1 MKKGTARSTPGE
13 MEIKARLAQ
22 LTALHKTLLDITA
35 QRDLTKLLQAIVQR
49 AARLLKGTSG
59 GLYLCDAE
67 KQECTCVVSYKTP
80 RDYTGTVLRYGE
92 GAAGKVA
99 ASGQPLLIEDYRA
112 WEGHAKAFESEQP
125 FRAVL
130 AAPLLW
136 HGGVT
141 GVIDML
147 REQPFTQADLEL
159 LTMFASQAAIAIEN
173 ARELEAEGK
182 QVDEALRESEAR
194 FRIALENSPIVVFNQ
209 DRELRYTWVY
219 NPHPGFDPQALLGKT
234 DAELLPA
241 DDAARLAEIKR
252 RVLETGVSAREEV
265 KTTIGGQAFFYDL
278 TVEPLR
284 DLSGNIIGVTCASL
298 DITERKQ
305 AEYLKKEREKE
316 LRILYGLSRIIER
329 EGITLD
335 EVYQE
340 LTNILPA
347 GWQYPEITYARIVM
361 GDSEFRT
368 ENFTESAWKQSA
380 PVKVKGSVVGRI
392 EVGYLEQKPKE
403 DEGPFLKEERQ
414 LIDSI
419 SEWMGRIT
427 EHKRAEEE
435 IKSLAKFP
443 SENPNPILR
452 IDQEGIL
459 LYANQAAFLF
469 LADWNLKIG
478 QAVPEVL
485 RELMRE
491 TFVDQ
496 RVQTADIPCG
506 ERVFSVAAAPI
517 TETGYINLYIQDVT
531 ERKRAENELLEM
543 EEKYHLVVEN
553 ATMTIVVAQ
562 DGMIKFFNP
571 EAIKITGYSQEELA
585 SKPFAEFIHPDDQEV
600 TVKYYLGFLKGDK
613 TPPIHTLR
621 IIDKEGSFKW
631 LESNAV
637 LITWE
642 GRPATLNFLSDIT
655 GRQRSEEALRKSEDI
670 FNRFMEFSPIYI
682 FFKDE
687 NIRALRLSKNYE
699 TMLGKPI
706 DELLGKNMDELFPS
720 ELAKNMVAD
729 DMRILKE
736 GKTITVEEELNGR
749 FYTTTKFPIHDEGK
763 TRYLAGYTID
773 ITERKL
779 AKADMLLDSEIFK
792 NVAEGIYLIGLDDGI
807 IKYANPIFEQMFGY
821 EPGEMIGKYVSI
833 VNAPTDK
840 TPEETKEQ
848 IVDIL
853 KSTNEWRGEVN
864 NIKKDGTPFWCYANC
879 SLFTHPE
886 YGKVIVAVHTDI
898 TERKRAE
905 ETLRESEEKYR
916 TILENMEEGY
926 YEVDIAGN
934 YTFFNESVCRLLGYS
949 REEMM
954 GMNNRYYTDKTN
966 AQKLYRTFN
975 EVYRTGVPAQGS
987 DWELIRKDNTKRYV
1001 ECSVSSIKNKSG
1013 QPIGFRGIIRDI
1025 TERKQAEEALRQSE
1039 AKLKALFETL
1049 PVGVSILDAERK
1061 ISFMNPAL
1069 ERILDISRERLL
1081 KGDYK
1086 SRTYL
1091 RLDRTPMPAKEYAS
1105 VRAFKEQRVVHNVE
1119 TGVVKED
1126 GNVIWVSVSAVPVA
1140 FPDWKVVVVTTD
1152 LTERLRAEES
1162 LRASEARYHSLFE
1175 DSPIALFE
1183 QDFFAVKHRLE
1194 ALHNQGVT
1202 DFWAFFEE
1210 HPEVVTE
1217 CLALIKVKDMNKA
1230 ALKLY
1235 GASSKAELQAGLN
1248 RLVPADAY
1256 SFQEELV
1263 WIAEGRAEYEW
1274 EGVNQTL
1281 AGERIDIHMHLSAV
1295 PGHEDTMAK
1304 VLVSIDNIT
1313 GRKRAEKALK
1323 MQAQVLD
1330 SMVEGVSISERNG
1343 ILINFN
1349 PAFEI
1354 MFGYTHDEL
1363 LGKHMSVLFGYAPEE
1378 NLRRFS
1384 EIIVQLRTRGT
1395 WFGEISS
1402 RKKDGTPFTT
1412 YARFN
1417 TLETLGEKYWIS
1429 VQEDITERKRVEE
1442 AEREQRALA
1451 EALCDT
1457 AAALG
1462 STLHLDEVL
1471 DRILANVSHVVP
1483 YDSVS
1488 VMLVESGVASIAR
1501 HQGYPE
1507 RLHEEFARSLR
1518 FTLDDTA
1525 TLHHMVETGMPLI
1538 IPDTQT
1544 YPQWVDIPET
1554 RWIRSYAGVP
1564 IRVKGETVGFLNLN
1578 SVTPGFYTP
1587 AYAEGLQA
1595 FASQVAVAIENA
1607 RMYEEIKT
1615 RRRYLE
1621 TLLQVNATL
1630 RSTLPLNEVLSTIT
1644 RGTGETLGY
1653 VGSLILL
1660 PDAMGDRLIVGAA
1673 WGGRFL
1679 ETAVRFTKKEIKF
1692 FNLPLTARE
1701 NPIARAYLSG
1711 EIQSWSKAPE
1721 RIVVGIEPAINPKL
1735 ASLIEKAMAAK
1746 LAACVPLLVE
1756 EKKVGVL
1763 VVFSPREQL
1772 QDEERAMLLGLANQA
1787 GLAIASA
1794 QLFEEVRAGR
1804 ERLHTLS
1811 RQLVEAQEVERR
1823 HIARELHDEIGQDL
1837 TGLKLAL
1844 EISALSPAETVKAR
1858 LDEAKTL
1865 IGELVARVR
1874 ELSLDLRPGMLDDLG
1889 LLPALL
1895 WHFERYTAQTK
1906 IQVNF
1911 KCTGLEGQR
1920 FPPEVETAAY
1930 RIVQEALTNVA
1941 RHAGVGLA
1949 AVRLRASQDT
1959 LSVQIKDQGIGF
1971 NSEAALASGDSSGL
1985 AGMCERA
1992 ALCGGQL
1999 TVESTPGVGTRVV
2012 VKLPLA
2018 EQLERRTIERLM

>member
-1 MKKGTARSTPGE
+1 MSNKKSKGRAELEETTQTQRGQNRGQRKPKVQPGE
-13 MEIKARLAQ
+13 KKQTDEK
-22 LTALHKTLLDITA
+22 
-35 QRDLTKLLQAIVQR
+35 IVQSDPRNGRR
-49 AARLLKGTSG
+49 AT
-59 GLYLCDAE
+59 
-67 KQECTCVVSYKTP
+67 
-80 RDYTGTVLRYGE
+80 
-92 GAAGKVA
+92 
-99 ASGQPLLIEDYRA
+99 
-112 WEGHAKAFESEQP
+112 
-125 FRAVL
+125 
-130 AAPLLW
+130 
-136 HGGVT
+136 
-141 GVIDML
+141 
-147 REQPFTQADLEL
+147 
-159 LTMFASQAAIAIEN
+159 N
-173 ARELEAEGK
+173 
-182 QVDEALRESEAR
+182 R
-194 FRIALENSPIVVFNQ
+194 FI
-209 DRELRYTWVY
+209 
-219 NPHPGFDPQALLGKT
+219 
-234 DAELLPA
+234 
-241 DDAARLAEIKR
+241 
-252 RVLETGVSAREEV
+252 
-265 KTTIGGQAFFYDL
+265 
-278 TVEPLR
+278 
-284 DLSGNIIGVTCASL
+284 
-298 DITERKQ
+298 
-305 AEYLKKEREKE
+305 
-316 LRILYGLSRIIER
+316 
-329 EGITLD
+329 
-335 EVYQE
+335 
-340 LTNILPA
+340 
-347 GWQYPEITYARIVM
+347 
-361 GDSEFRT
+361 
-368 ENFTESAWKQSA
+368 
-380 PVKVKGSVVGRI
+380 
-392 EVGYLEQKPKE
+392 
-403 DEGPFLKEERQ
+403 
-414 LIDSI
+414 
-419 SEWMGRIT
+419 
-427 EHKRAEEE
+427 
-435 IKSLAKFP
+435 
-443 SENPNPILR
+443 
-452 IDQEGIL
+452 
-459 LYANQAAFLF
+459 
-469 LADWNLKIG
+469 
-478 QAVPEVL
+478 
-485 RELMRE
+485 
-491 TFVDQ
+491 
-496 RVQTADIPCG
+496 
-506 ERVFSVAAAPI
+506 
-517 TETGYINLYIQDVT
+517 T
-531 ERKRAENELLEM
+531 ERKRAGDALQHSEEHFRILFDEALDGICLADAETGFIIDCNQALAALVGRERAELIGQPQKTLHPSQND
-543 EEKYHLVVEN
+543 KAAYSPTFGQHLN
-553 ATMTIVVAQ
+553 
-562 DGMIKFFNP
+562 
-571 EAIKITGYSQEELA
+571 
-585 SKPFAEFIHPDDQEV
+585 
-600 TVKYYLGFLKGDK
+600 
-613 TPPIHTLR
+613 
-621 IIDKEGSFKW
+621 DKEGQT
-631 LESNAV
+631 LETQVVTS
-637 LITWE
+637 T
-642 GRPATLNFLSDIT
+642 
-655 GRQRSEEALRKSEDI
+655 
-670 FNRFMEFSPIYI
+670 
-682 FFKDE
+682 
-687 NIRALRLSKNYE
+687 
-699 TMLGKPI
+699 
-706 DELLGKNMDELFPS
+706 
-720 ELAKNMVAD
+720 
-729 DMRILKE
+729 
-736 GKTITVEEELNGR
+736 
-749 FYTTTKFPIHDEGK
+749 
-763 TRYLAGYTID
+763 
-773 ITERKL
+773 
-779 AKADMLLDSEIFK
+779 
-792 NVAEGIYLIGLDDGI
+792 GI
-807 IKYANPIFEQMFGY
+807 IKDVEIKANRLNFQGREMLQGIF
-821 EPGEMIGKYVSI
+821 
-833 VNAPTDK
+833 
-840 TPEETKEQ
+840 
-848 IVDIL
+848 
-853 KSTNEWRGEVN
+853 
-864 NIKKDGTPFWCYANC
+864 
-879 SLFTHPE
+879 H
-886 YGKVIVAVHTDI
+886 DI

-905 ETLRESEEKYR
+905 EALRESEEKYR
-916 TILENMEEGY
+916 TILENIAEGY
-926 YEVDIAGN
+926 FEVDIAGN
-934 YTFFNESVCRLLGYS
+934 FTFFNESVCRLLGYS
-949 REEMM
+949 QEEMM
-954 GMNNRYYTDKTN
+954 GMNNRYYTDETN

-1025 TERKQAEEALRQSE
+1025 TERKRTEEALRQSE

-1162 LRASEARYHSLFE
+1162 LRASEARYRSLFE

-1183 QDFFAVKHRLE
+1183 EDFSFTRQQLE
-1194 ALHNQGVT
+1194 TLRSQGVT

-1217 CLALIKVKDMNKA
+1217 CIASIKVTDTNKA

-1235 GASSKAELQAGLN
+1235 GASSKAELLVGVD
-1248 RLVPADAY
+1248 RIVPADAY
-1256 SFQEELV
+1256 SLFQEELI

-1281 AGERIDIHMHLSAV
+1281 AGERIDVHLHLSAV
-1295 PGHEDTMAK
+1295 PGYEDTLAK

-1471 DRILANVSHVVP
+1471 DRILVNVSHVVP

-1587 AYAEGLQA
+1587 AYAKGLQA
-1595 FASQVAVAIENA
+1595 FAAQVAVAIENA
-1607 RMYEEIKT
+1607 RLYEDIKT

-1630 RSTLPLNEVLSTIT
+1630 RSTLPLNEVLNTIT

-1660 PDAMGDRLIVGAA
+1660 PDAMGDRLIAGAA

-1679 ETAVRFTKKEIKF
+1679 ETALRFTKKEIKF

-1721 RIVVGIEPAINPKL
+1721 RIVVGIEPAISPKL
-1735 ASLIEKAMAAK
+1735 ASLVKLARGAK

-1763 VVFSPREQL
+1763 VIFSPREQL